1 MDDILVSVFD
11 EALMLGFLAAG
22 AFGPCVC
29 PGPAYTR
36 LIRATHSTP
45 TTNNTAEPVTNML
58 HYIAVFIRHT
68 WLIEWNT

>member
-1 MDDILVSVFD
+1 MNDILVSVLD

-45 TTNNTAEPVTNML
+45 TTYDTAEPGTNML
-58 HYIAVFIRHT
+58 HCIAVFIGYA